1 MLTKRLKNAT
11 KRQFSTIMLF
21 TGVKMDDLDHKLLSL
36 LTHDARASV
45 SDLANE
51 LGVSRGTVQNRIDRM
66 MRDKV
71 IHRFTVEMGSDTED
85 HQISAFTL
93 IRLNADDGK
102 VAIAALKRIDGV
114 LDISTLSGAFDLV
127 VELRTSSLKR
137 LDAILDRIR
146 SINDVSE
153 TQSHIRL
160 ATVSK

>member
-1 MLTKRLKNAT
+1 
-11 KRQFSTIMLF
+11 
-21 TGVKMDDLDHKLLSL
+21 MDDLDYKLLGL
-36 LTHDARASV
+36 LTSDARSSV

-51 LGVSRGTVQNRIDRM
+51 LGVSRGTIQNRIDRM
-66 MRDKV
+66 KREKV
-71 IHRFTVEMGSDTED
+71 IHRFTVQMGFDEED

-102 VAIAALKRIDGV
+102 VAIASLKRIDGV

-137 LDAILDRIR
+137 LDAVLDRIR
-146 SINDVSE
+146 SIKDVSE

-160 ATVSK
+160 STVSK

>member
-1 MLTKRLKNAT
+1 MLTKRVFNVT
-11 KRQFSTIMLF
+11 KSQFSKILLSNE
-21 TGVKMDDLDHKLLSL
+21 VKMDDLDYKLLGL
-36 LTHDARASV
+36 LTSDARASV

-66 MRDKV
+66 KRDKV
-71 IHRFTVEMGSDTED
+71 IHRFTVQMGSDEED

-93 IRLNADDGK
+93 IKLNADDGK
-102 VAIAALKRIDGV
+102 VAIASLKRIDGV

-137 LDAILDRIR
+137 LDGILDRIR
-146 SINDVSE
+146 SIKDVSE

-160 ATVSK
+160 TTASK

>member
-1 MLTKRLKNAT
+1 MLTKRVFNVT
-11 KRQFSTIMLF
+11 KSQFSKILLSNEI
-21 TGVKMDDLDHKLLSL
+21 KMDDLDYKLLGL
-36 LTHDARASV
+36 LTNDARASV

-66 MRDKV
+66 KRDKV
-71 IHRFTVEMGSDTED
+71 IHRFTVQMGSDEED

-93 IRLNADDGK
+93 IKLNADDGK
-102 VAIAALKRIDGV
+102 VAIASLKRIDGV

-137 LDAILDRIR
+137 LDGILDRIR
-146 SINDVSE
+146 SIKDVSE

>member
-1 MLTKRLKNAT
+1 MLTKRVFNVT
-11 KRQFSTIMLF
+11 KSQFSKILLSNE
-21 TGVKMDDLDHKLLSL
+21 VKMDDLDYKLLGL
-36 LTHDARASV
+36 LTNDARASV

-66 MRDKV
+66 KRDKV
-71 IHRFTVEMGSDTED
+71 IHRFTVQMGSDEED

-93 IRLNADDGK
+93 IKLNADDGK
-102 VAIAALKRIDGV
+102 VAIASLKRIDGV

-137 LDAILDRIR
+137 LDGILDRIR
-146 SINDVSE
+146 SIKDVSE